1 MEDMIGFEDVLS
13 KRWELER
20 GDGSKMLSHGGRVIE
35 YTTLNG
41 RGLEDALERR
51 WGLEGVLK
59 KR

>member
-41 RGLEDALERR
+41 RGLEDALESR
-51 WGLEGVLK
+51 
-59 KR
+59 